1 MTYSFTVRCRNHV
14 ERLMDGRMYRP
25 VVELGTADAGQP
37 LATDATKTAKD
48 LLSFRPAGKTA
59 WKVHKQPIECR
70 PCAGL
75 TAVPQ

>member
-48 LLSFRPAGKTA
+48 LLSFRPAGKT
-59 WKVHKQPIECR
+59 KPIL
-70 PCAGL
+70 GL
-75 TAVPQ
+75 GRYISSQLSADRVRD